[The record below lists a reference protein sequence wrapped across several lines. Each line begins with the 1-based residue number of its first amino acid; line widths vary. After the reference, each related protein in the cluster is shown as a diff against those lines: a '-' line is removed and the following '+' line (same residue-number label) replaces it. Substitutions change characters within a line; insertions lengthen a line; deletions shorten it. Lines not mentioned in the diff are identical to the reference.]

1 MQGAMGAEKLC
12 YLKLVA
18 RWCRTMD
25 ASSLVRSSPGN
36 SLCPWPKEVKVP
48 PPPPPCL
55 PCLAVTGGELRE
67 RLFIKLM

>member
-18 RWCRTMD
+18 RWCRKMD

-48 PPPPPCL
+48 PPPPHVCRVLQSLVGSYRRGCL
-55 PCLAVTGGELRE
+55 
-67 RLFIKLM
+67 